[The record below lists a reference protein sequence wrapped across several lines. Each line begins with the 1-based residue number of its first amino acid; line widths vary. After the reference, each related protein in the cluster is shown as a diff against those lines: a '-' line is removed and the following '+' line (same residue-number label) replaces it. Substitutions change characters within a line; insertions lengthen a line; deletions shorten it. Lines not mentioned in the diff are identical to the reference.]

1 MPPSS
6 FKKSP
11 TGACFVRSETKKGI
25 LPMILHELL
34 AARKKAKKDMKAATD
49 PMVKAVRSIR
59 VRSARIPII
68 SFFHVSIT

>member
-1 MPPSS
+1 
-6 FKKSP
+6 
-11 TGACFVRSETKKGI
+11 
-25 LPMILHELL
+25 MILHELL
-34 AARKKAKKDMKAATD
+34 TARKKAKKDMKAATD